1 MKDSP
6 LILLS
11 KRNILKLLTVIL
23 SFLLTTSG
31 AAANNDS
38 QSESN
43 TQAEPSSEQQ
53 GGLIARPSVFQRR
66 FDADKQLFGN
76 AFAITQY
83 KRNYFLPFTYTD
95 NPNALGNAGLTTDN
109 VDNKEAKFQISI
121 KLPLYTR
128 TESVEGVY
136 FGFTLTSF
144 WQLYNAEVSK
154 PFRETNYEPEIF
166 YQWNTGIKILGI
178 DFNAL
183 QLGFNHMSNGQSE
196 ERSRS
201 WNRIM
206 LTNLFSDADD
216 IYYLRT
222 WYRIPE
228 DDKATPDDPS
238 GDDNPDI
245 NEYYGRVEFGYGTRL
260 GNWGLL
266 TRIRNNLS
274 LDNNRGS
281 IELSLS
287 YPVSPRYE
295 IALQYFNGYG
305 DSLIDYN
312 RRQNRIGLGF
322 QLAAF

>member
-1 MKDSP
+1 MTLP
-6 LILLS
+6 LKHNSLA
-11 KRNILKLLTVIL
+11 LTLGLIALVL
-23 SFLLTTSG
+23 GFSA
-31 AAANNDS
+31 AAAN
-38 QSESN
+38 QP
-43 TQAEPSSEQQ
+43 EPARNEAQTELPTEQQ
-53 GGLIARPSVFQRR
+53 GGIVARPSVFNRR
-66 FDADKQLFGN
+66 FEADKQLLSN

-83 KRNYFLPFTYTD
+83 KRNYFLPFTFTD

-109 VDNKEAKFQISI
+109 VDDKEAKFQISI

-128 TESVEGVY
+128 AESVEGVY

-144 WQLYNAEVSK
+144 WQLYNDEVSK

-228 DDKATPDDPS
+228 DAKSTEDDPS

-245 NEYYGRVEFGYGTRL
+245 NDYYGRIEIGYGTRF
-260 GNWGLL
+260 GSWGLL
-266 TRIRNNLS
+266 TRLRNNLS
-274 LDNNRGS
+274 FSNNRGS

-287 YPVSPRYE
+287 YPISLRYE
-295 IALQYFNGYG
+295 LTLQYFNGYG

-312 RRQNRIGLGF
+312 RRQNRIGIGF
-322 QLAAF
+322 QLASF

>member
-1 MKDSP
+1 MTLQPS
-6 LILLS
+6 L
-11 KRNILKLLTVIL
+11 KRSLFIGFVF
-23 SFLLTTSG
+23 FLFSTT
-31 AAANNDS
+31 ARCDEDNP
-38 QSESN
+38 QEQVE
-43 TQAEPSSEQQ
+43 TQAQKS
-53 GGLIARPSVFQRR
+53 GLIARPSLFSKR
-66 FDADKQLFGN
+66 FEADKNLLNN

-83 KRNYFLPFTYTD
+83 KRNYFLPFTYVD
-95 NPNALGNAGLTTDN
+95 NPNALGNAGLTEDN
-109 VDNKEAKFQISI
+109 VDKKEAKFQISV
-121 KLPLYTR
+121 KLPLYTQ
-128 TESVEGVY
+128 EDSVEGVY

-144 WQLYNAEVSK
+144 WQLYNSEVSK

-166 YQWNTGIKILGI
+166 YQWNTDIKLLGI

-206 LTNLFSDADD
+206 LTSLFSDADD

-228 DDKATPDDPS
+228 DEKSSPEDPA
-238 GDDNPDI
+238 GDDNPRI
-245 NEYYGRVEFGYGTRL
+245 SHYFGRIELGYGTRIHQF
-260 GNWGLL
+260 GIF
-266 TRIRNNLS
+266 TRIRNNLEFS
-274 LDNNRGS
+274 NNRGS

-295 IALQYFNGYG
+295 IVLQYFNGFG

-312 RRQNRIGLGF
+312 RRQNRVGIGF

>member
-1 MKDSP
+1 MKDLP
-6 LILLS
+6 LILP
-11 KRNILKLLTVIL
+11 LKASSRIL
-23 SFLLTTSG
+23 SGILFVFATTNFVI
-31 AAANNDS
+31 AAEQPGDDK
-38 QSESN
+38 QD
-43 TQAEPSSEQQ
+43 TQAHATTTRQ
-53 GGLIARPSVFQRR
+53 GGLIARPSVFSRR
-66 FDADKQLFGN
+66 FEADKQLLGN

-95 NPNALGNAGLTTDN
+95 NPNALGNAGLNTDN

-144 WQLYNAEVSK
+144 WQLYNNEVSK

-228 DDKATPDDPS
+228 DAKTSPDDPT
-238 GDDNPDI
+238 GDDNPNI
-245 NEYYGRVEFGYGTRL
+245 NDYYGRIEIGYGTRF
-260 GNWGLL
+260 GRWGLL
-266 TRIRNNLS
+266 TRLRNNLS
-274 LDNNRGS
+274 WDNNRGS
-281 IELSLS
+281 VELSLS
-287 YPVSPRYE
+287 YPLSPRYE
-295 IALQYFNGYG
+295 LALQYFNGYG

-312 RRQNRIGLGF
+312 RRQNRIGIGF
-322 QLAAF
+322 QLTSF

>member
-1 MKDSP
+1 MTLQLKINRLLFSG
-6 LILLS
+6 ILLA
-11 KRNILKLLTVIL
+11 
-23 SFLLTTSG
+23 TSSTCTL
-31 AAANNDS
+31 ANDNPS
-38 QSESN
+38 ASE
-43 TQAEPSSEQQ
+43 TATKQQ
-53 GGLIARPSVFQRR
+53 GSGLVARPSLFTKR
-66 FDADKQLFGN
+66 FEADKELADN
-76 AFAITQY
+76 TFAITQFR
-83 KRNYFLPFTYTD
+83 RNYFLPYTYVD
-95 NPNALGNAGLTTDN
+95 NPNALGNAALTEDN
-109 VDNKEAKFQISI
+109 IDNKEAKFQISI

-128 TESVEGVY
+128 NESAEGVY

-144 WQLYNAEVSK
+144 WQLYNTEVSK

-166 YQWNTGIKILGI
+166 YQWNTDIKLLGI

-206 LTNLFSDADD
+206 LTSLFSDADD

-228 DDKATPDDPS
+228 DAKTSPTDTA
-238 GDDNPDI
+238 GDDNPRI
-245 NEYYGRVEFGYGTRL
+245 THYFGRVELGYGTRVNDFGIFARL
-260 GNWGLL
+260 
-266 TRIRNNLS
+266 RNNLEF
-274 LDNNRGS
+274 DDNRGS

-295 IALQYFNGYG
+295 VVLQYFSGYG